1 MTITKMADIYEN
13 ILICP
18 FPFINMQGLWSG
30 MLVGTLL
37 QTVILVLIT
46 FRTKWQ
52 KEVIL
57 SQLYLCNLGPNE
69 DNVLC
74 MLVKISH
81 TINISDTQF
90 HIEHS
95 ILVNKQIKY
104 HHLNRNEIQTI
115 SHRTSQ
121 LLPAK
126 NILKKPQITA
136 CH

>member
-57 SQLYLCNLGPNE
+57 SQLYLCNLGPNK

-74 MLVKISH
+74 MLVKISSYYQHIRH
-81 TINISDTQF
+81 T
-90 HIEHS
+90 
-95 ILVNKQIKY
+95 V
-104 HHLNRNEIQTI
+104 
-115 SHRTSQ
+115 SHRTFDPSKQ
-121 LLPAK
+121 ANK
-126 NILKKPQITA
+126 ISSPQQK
-136 CH
+136 